1 MYQKGT
7 IIVLDKSLTWY
18 YYCSMSNIQ
27 TTQIKVTLPEE
38 LYLHLKSKAEK
49 FGLGLASYMRH
60 LVIND
65 VKDVDIP
72 VFKMSR
78 QREEIALKALEDYR
92 AGKTTSVKNID
103 SYLADL

>member
-1 MYQKGT
+1 MINT
-7 IIVLDKSLTWY
+7 
-18 YYCSMSNIQ
+18 Q
-27 TTQIKVTLPEE
+27 TTQIKITLPEE

>member
-1 MYQKGT
+1 M
-7 IIVLDKSLTWY
+7 VLERYLIWY
-18 YYCSMSNIQ
+18 YYRNNMINTQ
-27 TTQIKVTLPEE
+27 TTQIKITLPEE